1 MRGPNEKEKEKK
13 KKRDCAIDLN
23 SAYVN
28 SSVYCKT
35 TQIVQAYCTINME
48 TMIVGMI

>member
-1 MRGPNEKEKEKK
+1 MRGPNKKKKK

-35 TQIVQAYCTINME
+35 TQIEQAYCILDME
-48 TMIVGMI
+48 KMIVGMI